1 MMWPLLLC
9 SLAAGAISIERL
21 WWLWRWYARRD
32 TPAIKSIFVLAEKGQ
47 WDQAFKEAKESRDP
61 TVRVIEAGLKHHD
74 HGPVEAM
81 QVAAED
87 QVELMQRSLS
97 VLDTIITMSPLLG
110 ILGTVLGII
119 DSFNLLSNAAIN
131 DPRAISGG
139 IAQALI
145 TTAAGLAIAVLTLIP
160 YNYFQSRVV
169 RTVRELEKLG
179 TEFELACRRG
189 RALQPGTPEE
199 PPHAPLSDRTE
210 LPPSHGNL
218 SS

>member
-1 MMWPLLLC
+1 MWPLLLC
-9 SLAAGAISIERL
+9 SLAAGAVSIERL
-21 WWLWRWYARRD
+21 WWLWRWSAKRD
-32 TPAIKSIFVLAEKGQ
+32 TPAIKSLFVLAERGEWNK
-47 WDQAFKEAKESRDP
+47 AFDEAKASRDP
-61 TVRVIEAGLKHHD
+61 TVRVIEAGLQHHD

-87 QVELMQRSLS
+87 QIELMQRSLS

-119 DSFNLLSNAAIN
+119 DSFNLLSNASIS

-145 TTAAGLAIAVLTLIP
+145 TTAAGLTIAVLTLVP

-189 RALQPGTPEE
+189 RALDPTTSPE
-199 PPHAPLSDRTE
+199 PPHTRLTNVSE
-210 LPPSHGNL
+210 QPPSHGDL
-218 SS
+218 S

>member
-9 SLAAGAISIERL
+9 SLVAGAVSIERL
-21 WWLWRWYARRD
+21 WWLWRWYAKRD
-32 TPAIKSIFVLAEKGQ
+32 TPAIRSIFVLAERGQ
-47 WDQAFKEAKESRDP
+47 WGKAFEEAKASRDP

-97 VLDTIITMSPLLG
+97 VLDTIITMAPLLG

-119 DSFNLLSNAAIN
+119 NSFNLLSNASIN

-139 IAQALI
+139 IAEALI
-145 TTAAGLAIAVLTLIP
+145 TTAAGLTIAVLTLIP

-189 RALQPGTPEE
+189 RALDPASPQEPEHTRLTAVAE
-199 PPHAPLSDRTE
+199 A
-210 LPPSHGNL
+210 PPSHGDL
-218 SS
+218 S